1 MYLSLLKFAVAAL
14 VLLLNCSVWV
24 DRSEAYTANKVWF
37 MFKPQ
42 GGYRVYVGYTVP
54 ELKEYRE
61 AHVNFTN
68 KKAAETYYWNLIRGA
83 DFYLPDSETIR
94 FSNQEMKPEPW

>member
-1 MYLSLLKFAVAAL
+1 MYLSLIKYSSVVLL
-14 VLLLNCSVWV
+14 LLLNCSVWA
-24 DRSEAYTANKVWF
+24 RSAEAYTANKVSF

-42 GGYRVYVGYTVP
+42 GGYRVYVNYTVP

-61 AHVNFTN
+61 AQVEFSN

-83 DFYLPDSETIR
+83 DFYLPDSQTIR
-94 FSNQEMKPEPW
+94 FTNKPMEPESW